1 MDGERTEDT
10 TEQPGRGPAPL
21 RARLRRAGW
30 LIPGILLLILGAL
43 AYRALIH
50 VPPALTPREIDD
62 LVAEAMAVATPR
74 AANSA
79 DVYQLILPSLV
90 LIQTQGESS
99 EEGGDVGVGAG
110 VVINASADVL
120 TAMHVVEGAREIQ
133 LSFADGSQTSAE
145 IIVAE
150 PENDIAVLHPSQL
163 PELIIPA
170 VLGSAD
176 PLRVGDQV
184 FAVGNPFGLTG
195 SMSAGVISGFDRS
208 FAVRDRERRLEGLIQ
223 FDAAVNPGNSG
234 GPLLSRDGQVVGIV
248 TALANPSEQG
258 FFIGIGFAVPIGVA
272 GRAAGAPDY

>member
-1 MDGERTEDT
+1 MGAERIKNPG
-10 TEQPGRGPAPL
+10 EQPDRRQVPF
-21 RARLRRAGW
+21 RARLRRAKW
-30 LIPGILLLILGAL
+30 ILPGTLLLLLGAL
-43 AYRALIH
+43 AYRAFIPA
-50 VPPALTPREIDD
+50 PPALTSREIDD
-62 LVAEAMAVATPR
+62 LVAEAMALATPR
-74 AANSA
+74 PAISA

-90 LIQTQGESS
+90 LIQTQREST
-99 EEGGDVGVGAG
+99 EESDNIGVGTG

-133 LSFADGSQTSAE
+133 VSFADGSQTSAE

-150 PENDIAVLHPSQL
+150 PENDIAVLHPNQL
-163 PELIIPA
+163 PELIVPA

-208 FAVRDRERRLEGLIQ
+208 FALEEGERRLEGLIQ

-258 FFIGIGFAVPIGVA
+258 LFIGIGFAVPIGVA
-272 GRAAGAPDY
+272 GRAAGAPNY

>member
-1 MDGERTEDT
+1 MGGERTENSA
-10 TEQPGRGPAPL
+10 EQPNRGPAPL
-21 RARLRRAGW
+21 RARLGRARW
-30 LIPGILLLILGAL
+30 LLPGLLLLLLGVE
-43 AYRALIH
+43 AYRAFIP
-50 VPPALTPREIDD
+50 VPPALTPQEIDD
-62 LVAEAMAVATPR
+62 LVAQVATTRP
-74 AANSA
+74 AISA

-90 LIQTQGESS
+90 LIQTQGEST
-99 EEGGDVGVGAG
+99 EAGDDVRVGTG

-120 TAMHVVEGAREIQ
+120 TAMHVVEGARQIRV
-133 LSFADGSQTSAE
+133 SFADGSQTSAE

-150 PENDIAVLHPSQL
+150 PENDIAVLHPSQP
-163 PELIIPA
+163 PELIVPA

-176 PLRVGDQV
+176 PLRVGDQI

-208 FAVRDRERRLEGLIQ
+208 FGLEDGERRLEGLIQ

-248 TALANPSEQG
+248 TALANPSEQRL
-258 FFIGIGFAVPIGVA
+258 FIGIGFAVPIGVA

>member
-1 MDGERTEDT
+1 MGGERTENSA
-10 TEQPGRGPAPL
+10 EQPNRGPAPL
-21 RARLRRAGW
+21 RARLGRARW
-30 LIPGILLLILGAL
+30 LLPGLLLLLLGVE
-43 AYRALIH
+43 AYRAFIP
-50 VPPALTPREIDD
+50 VPPALTPQEIDD
-62 LVAEAMAVATPR
+62 LVAQVATTRP
-74 AANSA
+74 AISA

-90 LIQTQGESS
+90 LIQTQGEST
-99 EEGGDVGVGAG
+99 EAGDDVGVGTG

-120 TAMHVVEGAREIQ
+120 TAMHVVEGARQIRV
-133 LSFADGSQTSAE
+133 SFADGSQTSAE

-150 PENDIAVLHPSQL
+150 PENDIAVLHPSQP
-163 PELIIPA
+163 PELIVPA

-176 PLRVGDQV
+176 PLRVGDQI

-208 FAVRDRERRLEGLIQ
+208 FGLEDGERRLEGLIQ

-248 TALANPSEQG
+248 TALANPSEQRL
-258 FFIGIGFAVPIGVA
+258 FIGIGFAVPIGVA

>member
-1 MDGERTEDT
+1 MDRERKKDSA
-10 TEQPGRGPAPL
+10 EQAERGPGSL
-21 RARLRRAGW
+21 RARLRRARW
-30 LIPGILLLILGAL
+30 LLPGLLLLLLGAL
-43 AYRALIH
+43 AYKAFIP
-50 VPPALTPREIDD
+50 VPHALTPQDIDD

-74 AANSA
+74 PAISA

-90 LIQTQGESS
+90 LIQTQGEST
-99 EEGGDVGVGAG
+99 EERGDVGVGTG

-120 TAMHVVEGAREIQ
+120 TAMHVVEGVRQIQ

-163 PELIIPA
+163 PELIVPA

-176 PLRVGDQV
+176 PLRVGDLI

-208 FAVRDRERRLEGLIQ
+208 FALRDGERRLEGLIQ

-234 GPLLSRDGQVVGIV
+234 GPLLNRDGQVVGIV

-258 FFIGIGFAVPIGVA
+258 LFIGIGFAVPIGVA

>member
-1 MDGERTEDT
+1 MGRVPNEKPA
-10 TEQPGRGPAPL
+10 EQPDRGPAPF

-30 LIPGILLLILGAL
+30 LVPSLLLLLLSAL
-43 AYRALIH
+43 AYRAF
-50 VPPALTPREIDD
+50 VPAPPALTPREIDT
-62 LVAEAMAVATPR
+62 LVAEAMARATPGP
-74 AANSA
+74 AISA

-90 LIQTQGESS
+90 LIQTHRESTGEND
-99 EEGGDVGVGAG
+99 DVGVGTG

-133 LSFADGSQTSAE
+133 VSFADGSQTSAE

-150 PENDIAVLHPSQL
+150 PENDIAVLHPNQL

-176 PLRVGDQV
+176 PLRVGDPV

-208 FAVRDRERRLEGLIQ
+208 FALEQGERRLEGLIQ

-258 FFIGIGFAVPIGVA
+258 LFIGIGFAVPIGVA
-272 GRAAGAPDY
+272 GRAAGAPNY

>member
-1 MDGERTEDT
+1 MRWLV
-10 TEQPGRGPAPL
+10 PG
-21 RARLRRAGW
+21 
-30 LIPGILLLILGAL
+30 LLLLLLGAL
-43 AYRALIH
+43 AYRALI
-50 VPPALTPREIDD
+50 PMLPTLTPQEIDG
-62 LVAEAMAVATPR
+62 LVAEAMAAATPR
-74 AANSA
+74 PAVSA

-90 LIQTQGESS
+90 LIQTQGEGT
-99 EEGGDVGVGAG
+99 EAGGDVGVGTG

-120 TAMHVVEGAREIQ
+120 TAMHVVEGARQIQ
-133 LSFADGSQTSAE
+133 VSFADGSQTSAV

-150 PENDIAVLHPSQL
+150 PENDIAVLHPNQL
-163 PELIIPA
+163 PELIVPA

-195 SMSAGVISGFDRS
+195 SMSAGVVSGLDRS
-208 FAVRDRERRLEGLIQ
+208 YALPDGERRLEGLIQ

-248 TALANPSEQG
+248 TALANPSDQRL
-258 FFIGIGFAVPIGVA
+258 FIGIGFAVPIGVA

>member
-1 MDGERTEDT
+1 M
-10 TEQPGRGPAPL
+10 
-21 RARLRRAGW
+21 
-30 LIPGILLLILGAL
+30 LLLLLGAL
-43 AYRALIH
+43 AYRALSPL
-50 VPPALTPREIDD
+50 PPALTPQEIDE
-62 LVAEAMAVATPR
+62 LVAETMAVATPR
-74 AANSA
+74 PAISA

-90 LIQTQGESS
+90 LIRTQVENS
-99 EEGGDVGVGAG
+99 EERGDVGVGTG

-133 LSFADGSQTSAE
+133 LSFADGSQSSAE

-170 VLGSAD
+170 VLGSPN
-176 PLRVGDQV
+176 PLRVGDQI

-208 FAVRDRERRLEGLIQ
+208 FALEDGERRLEGLIQ

-258 FFIGIGFAVPIGVA
+258 LFIGIGFAVPIGVA

>member
-1 MDGERTEDT
+1 MGSVQNEKPA
-10 TEQPGRGPAPL
+10 EQPDRGPVPF

-30 LIPGILLLILGAL
+30 LVPGLLLLLLGAL
-43 AYRALIH
+43 AYRAL
-50 VPPALTPREIDD
+50 VPAPPALTAREIDD
-62 LVAEAMAVATPR
+62 LVAEAMALATTRP
-74 AANSA
+74 AISA

-90 LIQTQGESS
+90 LIQTQREST
-99 EEGGDVGVGAG
+99 EESDNVGVGTG

-133 LSFADGSQTSAE
+133 VSFADGSQTSAE

-150 PENDIAVLHPSQL
+150 PENDIAVLHPNQL

-208 FAVRDRERRLEGLIQ
+208 FALEEGERRLEGLIQ

-258 FFIGIGFAVPIGVA
+258 LFIGIGFAVPIGVA
-272 GRAAGAPDY
+272 GRAAGAPNY

>member
-1 MDGERTEDT
+1 MGRVRNEKPV
-10 TEQPGRGPAPL
+10 EQPDRGPVPF

-30 LIPGILLLILGAL
+30 LVPGLLLLGAL
-43 AYRALIH
+43 AYRVFVPA
-50 VPPALTPREIDD
+50 PPALTAREIDD

-74 AANSA
+74 PVISA

-90 LIQTQGESS
+90 LIQTHREGTEESD
-99 EEGGDVGVGAG
+99 DVGVGTG

-133 LSFADGSQTSAE
+133 VSFADGSQTSAE

-150 PENDIAVLHPSQL
+150 PENDIAVLHPNQL

-208 FAVRDRERRLEGLIQ
+208 FALEEGERRLEGLIQ

-258 FFIGIGFAVPIGVA
+258 LFIGIGFAVPIGVA
-272 GRAAGAPDY
+272 GRAAGAPNY

>member
-1 MDGERTEDT
+1 MGGERTENSA
-10 TEQPGRGPAPL
+10 EQPNRGPAPL
-21 RARLRRAGW
+21 RARLGRARW
-30 LIPGILLLILGAL
+30 LLPGLLLLLLGVE
-43 AYRALIH
+43 AYRAFIP
-50 VPPALTPREIDD
+50 VPPALTPQEIDD
-62 LVAEAMAVATPR
+62 LVAQVATTRP
-74 AANSA
+74 AISA

-90 LIQTQGESS
+90 LIQTQGEST
-99 EEGGDVGVGAG
+99 EAGDDVGVGTG

-120 TAMHVVEGAREIQ
+120 TAMHVVEGARQIQ
-133 LSFADGSQTSAE
+133 VSFADGSQTSAE

-150 PENDIAVLHPSQL
+150 PENDIAVLHPSQP
-163 PELIIPA
+163 PELIVPA

-176 PLRVGDQV
+176 PLRVGDQI

-208 FAVRDRERRLEGLIQ
+208 FALEDGERRLEGLIQ

-248 TALANPSEQG
+248 TALANPSEQRL
-258 FFIGIGFAVPIGVA
+258 FIGIGFAVPIGVA